1 MLRILASILVAA
13 VLTGSAAA
21 QEIVKKAEEADTLAG
36 QGKYIEAIDALNQAT
51 GILWDETPLTF
62 RRALWV
68 AEPPNGF
75 GAYDPRESDVYTAG
89 EEMIAYTE
97 PVGFGWRKT
106 GDIWKTDL
114 VADIVI
120 KSKDGKTLFSQADFQ
135 KLQIGSRIQN
145 REFMARF
152 TYTLTGIPPGEYII
166 ETTLRDTVSGK
177 SGSFTL
183 PFVIR

>member
-1 MLRILASILVAA
+1 MLRILASILMAA
-13 VLTGSAAA
+13 VMAGSAAA
-21 QEIVKKAEEADTLAG
+21 QEIVKKAEEADALAG
-36 QGKYIEAIDALNQAT
+36 QGKYIEAMDALNQAI
-51 GILWDETPLTF
+51 GVLWDQSPLIF

-68 AEPPNGF
+68 AEPPAGF
-75 GAYDPRESDVYTAG
+75 GAYDPRETNTYAAG
-89 EEMIAYTE
+89 EDMIAYTE
-97 PVGFGWRKT
+97 PVGFGWRRT

-120 KSKDGKTLFSQADFQ
+120 KSKDGQTLFSQADFQ

-152 TYTLTGIPPGEYII
+152 TYTLTGIPPGEYVID
-166 ETTLRDTVSGK
+166 TTLRDIVSGK
-177 SGSFTL
+177 SGTFSL